1 MITFAKKVFMKI
13 SQINHLLSV
22 CRELAEQDK
31 LPISYAIARNLAL
44 LEPISFNA
52 SKELFDVVRKYATK
66 DENGAPKVLPNRPG
80 NNFIDFEYGDQVEH
94 AVAEYEAIQSREV
107 SIDLYQANIMVSKQY
122 LDSNPKAK
130 YLTVLLECN
139 VIQDV
144 AE

>member
-1 MITFAKKVFMKI
+1 MKI

-31 LPISYAIARNLAL
+31 LPISYAIARNLSL
-44 LEPISFNA
+44 LEPISFKA

-66 DENGAPKVLPNRPG
+66 DENGSPKVLPNRPG
-80 NNFIDFEYGDQVEH
+80 NNFIDFEYGDQVER
-94 AVAEYEAIQSREV
+94 AVAEYEAIQSTEV
-107 SIDLYQANIMVSKQY
+107 SVDLYQANIMVSKQY

-130 YLTVLLECN
+130 YLTVLLEYN

>member
-1 MITFAKKVFMKI
+1 MKI
-13 SQINHLLSV
+13 SQINHLLNV

-52 SKELFDVVRKYATK
+52 SKELFNVVRKYAIK
-66 DENGAPKVLPNRPG
+66 NEDGSPKVLPNRPG
-80 NNFIDFEYGDQVEH
+80 NNFIDFEYGDQVEQ
-94 AVAEYEAIQSREV
+94 AVAEYEAIQSKEV
-107 SIDLYQANIMVSKQY
+107 AVDLYQANIMVSKQY

-130 YLTVLLECN
+130 YLAVLLECN
-139 VIQDV
+139 IIQDV

>member
-1 MITFAKKVFMKI
+1 MKI

-31 LPISYAIARNLAL
+31 LPISYAIARNLTL

-52 SKELFDVVRKYATK
+52 SKELFNVVKKYAIK
-66 DENGAPKVLPNRPG
+66 NEDGSPKTLPNRPG
-80 NNFIDFEYGDQVEH
+80 NNFIDFEYGEQVEQ

-107 SIDLYQANIMVSKQY
+107 AVDLYQANIMVSKQY

-139 VIQDV
+139 IIQDV

>member
-1 MITFAKKVFMKI
+1 MKI

-44 LEPISFNA
+44 LEPISFKA

-66 DENGAPKVLPNRPG
+66 DENGSPKVLPNRPG
-80 NNFIDFEYGDQVEH
+80 NNFIDFEYGDQVER
-94 AVAEYEAIQSREV
+94 AVAEYEAIQSTEV
-107 SIDLYQANIMVSKQY
+107 SVDLYQANIMVSKQY

-130 YLTVLLECN
+130 YLTILLEYN